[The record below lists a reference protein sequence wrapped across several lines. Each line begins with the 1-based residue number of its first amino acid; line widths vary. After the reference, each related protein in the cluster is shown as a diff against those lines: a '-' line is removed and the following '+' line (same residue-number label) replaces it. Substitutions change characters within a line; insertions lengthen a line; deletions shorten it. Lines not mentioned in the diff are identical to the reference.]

1 MIFLP
6 GAGREEAQ
14 CVCWPGAEMAFQ
26 RHSPSTE
33 SSQDPSP
40 CKLRDCWS
48 GGKSRS
54 VGRTSQ
60 LLGMEEKLEALR
72 SLGQLFFVLV
82 CLSFFFS
89 ISIFGEG
96 EGISLSFRQ
105 MYFPAGEHLSK
116 LYLVWKAHPKPSADC
131 REKHHCQYLNYK
143 GSPTTACI
151 EFTTFNYN
159 TPQWNFHRTFYPC
172 VKSN

>member
-1 MIFLP
+1 MQHLFWLFMISARSCDFFSR
-6 GAGREEAQ
+6 GGREEAQ

-60 LLGMEEKLEALR
+60 LLGIEEKLEALR
-72 SLGQLFFVLV
+72 SLGRSYFLSWFAFPFSFLFPFL
-82 CLSFFFS
+82 
-89 ISIFGEG
+89 E
-96 EGISLSFRQ
+96 
-105 MYFPAGEHLSK
+105 
-116 LYLVWKAHPKPSADC
+116 
-131 REKHHCQYLNYK
+131 REKEYPCHLGRCTSQLVST
-143 GSPTTACI
+143 SPSCTLFGKHIQNPALTAEQNTTAS
-151 EFTTFNYN
+151 T
-159 TPQWNFHRTFYPC
+159 
-172 VKSN
+172 